1 MKRMIFV
8 FLALLA
14 ICSTLP
20 YAASA
25 SRPVPRTLE
34 GCVIKG
40 VFYSVSQYKGETRVN
55 RIDCRTDD
63 LDHPISMSRYE
74 GKKIKVSGLLS
85 PGDVFVPDLKT
96 LKVLSPCDRNTK
108 KAITESSQ

>member
-1 MKRMIFV
+1 MKKALNVLLVMLV
-8 FLALLA
+8 FWL
-14 ICSTLP
+14 SLP
-20 YAASA
+20 FTASA

-40 VFYSVSQYKGETRVN
+40 VFYSVSQYKGKTSVH
-55 RIDCRTDD
+55 RIDCRTED

-74 GKKIKVSGLLS
+74 GKKIKVSGHLVPS
-85 PGDVFVPDLKT
+85 DVFVPDFKT
-96 LKVLSPCDRNTK
+96 LKVLGPCDRNTR